1 MSEVMIFFSAQKKC
15 AGIFG
20 LGNLGVRCF
29 CFGDFKKLGKILCQ
43 RMLRTDQ
50 CRVFQV
56 VKGINGGKN
65 GV

>member
-1 MSEVMIFFSAQKKC
+1 MC
-15 AGIFG
+15 GDFG

-29 CFGDFKKLGKILCQ
+29 CFGDFKKLGKIMCQ